1 MTNKRYLSNKK
12 TSQQT
17 ISISPSLKD
26 WIKRYV
32 SVKGKEFPDDERY
45 KSISSFYCS
54 IMENILKMFEEGKTL
69 DDFDRLV
76 DKKMDNFF
84 SQLSAEFLIPM
95 VESELRMHRYLITGF
110 EENAR
115 FFLGARKNF
124 VRFIDFDDY
133 STIKTA
139 FNRIKK
145 RFMAAKVTKSM
156 NLDFFTEKGNKQ
168 FRGVIEHI
176 GLYKNCHHVNC
187 KMLAEALGIIGFK
200 IIDFLY
206 SEEELYYR
214 FEVVPTDL
222 FFSQKLEKKKRI
234 DLLKH
239 NVEYVINYN
248 RILDDTADHLWVKMA
263 GDSNAIVNFKNDE
276 AREKWIETI
285 ENDLRKFGT
294 KEEILL
300 KLLKYFEHLHWIRIE
315 NEEELSF
322 RINLLKPKNEMEIE
336 FILKHLSKYSK
347 ISEKKDVYYLGKVDL

>member
-1 MTNKRYLSNKK
+1 MTTKRYLSNKK

-26 WIKRYV
+26 WIRRYV
-32 SVKGKEFPDDERY
+32 NVMHKKNPEDERY
-45 KSISSFYCS
+45 KSVSSFYCT
-54 IMENILKMFEEGKTL
+54 IMENILKMFEEDKTL

-84 SQLSAEFLIPM
+84 SPLSAEVLIPM
-95 VESELRMHRYLITGF
+95 VEPELRMHRYLIAGF

-145 RFMAAKVTKSM
+145 
-156 NLDFFTEKGNKQ
+156 
-168 FRGVIEHI
+168 
-176 GLYKNCHHVNC
+176 
-187 KMLAEALGIIGFK
+187 EALGIIGFK

-263 GDSNAIVNFKNDE
+263 DDNDVIINFKNEE
-276 AREKWIETI
+276 ARKKWIETI
-285 ENDLRKFGT
+285 ENDLRKYGT
-294 KEEILL
+294 REEFLL
-300 KLLKYFEHLHWIRIE
+300 KLLNYFDHLHWIRIE
-315 NEEELSF
+315 NEKELSF

-336 FILKHLSKYSK
+336 FILEHLSKYSK
-347 ISEKKDVYYLGKVDL
+347 ISEKNDVYYLGKVDL

>member
-1 MTNKRYLSNKK
+1 MTTKRYLSNKK

-17 ISISPSLKD
+17 ISLSPALKD
-26 WIKRYV
+26 WIKRYI
-32 SVKGKEFPDDERY
+32 SVKNKEFPDDERY
-45 KSISSFYCS
+45 KSISAFYCT
-54 IMENILKMFEEGKTL
+54 IMESVLRIFEEGKTL

-76 DKKMDNFF
+76 DKKMDEFF
-84 SQLSAEFLIPM
+84 SQLSTEVLIPM
-95 VESELRMHRYLITGF
+95 IEPELRMHRYLIAGF

-124 VRFIDFDDY
+124 MRFIDFDDY
-133 STIKTA
+133 LTIKTT
-139 FNRIKK
+139 FNRVKK

-214 FEVVPTDL
+214 FELVPTDL
-222 FFSQKLEKKKRI
+222 FFSPKLEKKKRI
-234 DLLKH
+234 ELLKH
-239 NVEYVINYN
+239 NVEHLINYN
-248 RILDDTADHLWVKMA
+248 RLLDDTANHLWIKMA
-263 GDSNAIVNFKNDE
+263 DDTNAIVNFKNDE

-285 ENDLRKFGT
+285 EKDLRKYGT
-294 KEEILL
+294 REEFLL
-300 KLLKYFEHLHWIRIE
+300 KLLKFFEHIHWIRIE
-315 NEEELSF
+315 NEKELSF
-322 RINLLKPKNEMEIE
+322 QINLMEEKNGQDIE
-336 FILKHLSKYSK
+336 FLFKHLSKYSK
-347 ISEKKDVYYLGKVDL
+347 VSEKKDVYYLGEVNL